1 MKKAFLLLFVLVMV
15 FTTST
20 IALADETIKVATI
33 MVTNND
39 WALTLANGGELK
51 AQEYGWEH
59 ITLNPENDIQK
70 QIDLVESCISQGIN
84 AIYIQSVDSVAIIP
98 VLEKALNAGI
108 YIFADGEVEKSLSE
122 YPNAYFAS
130 YDHVTAGQLCAKAVA
145 EAIGNEGKVGIIA
158 GLAGANNTIRRS
170 EGFRNY
176 FTDNN
181 LNIDVVNEINC
192 NWDRALAMSAAEDMI
207 MANPDLKA
215 IYSMGEEMAWG
226 VVEAVEA
233 SGKDIKVITIDAS
246 QRTVQM
252 VMDGRMYA
260 AIGCPPRSF
269 TGIGFDIYKTIL
281 DGGEVTEHIYDVP
294 ATYITKENASMDLAD
309 Y

>member
-1 MKKAFLLLFVLVMV
+1 MKKVICTILILVLALV
-15 FTTST
+15 FSGGS
-20 IALADETIKVATI
+20 LAEEGITVATI

-39 WALTLANGGELK
+39 WAMTLASGGEQK
-51 AQEYGWEH
+51 AEEYGWEH
-59 ITLNPENDIQK
+59 ITMNPENDIQK
-70 QIDLVESCISQGIN
+70 QIDLVESCISQGVD
-84 AIYIQSVDSVAIIP
+84 AFYIQPADSVAIVP
-98 VLEKALNAGI
+98 VLEKALEAGV
-108 YIFADGEVEKSLSE
+108 YVFTDGDLEESLGE
-122 YPNAYFAS
+122 YENAYFAS
-130 YDHVTAGQLCAKAVA
+130 YDHIVAGELSAQAVA

-158 GLAGANNTIRRS
+158 GLAGANNTIRRG

-176 FTDNN
+176 FTENGLD
-181 LNIDVVNEINC
+181 IEVVNEINC

-215 IYSMGEEMAWG
+215 IFSMGEEMAWG

-233 SGKDIKVITIDAS
+233 SGLDIKVVTIDAS

-252 VMDGRMYA
+252 IMDGRMYA

-269 TGIGFDIYKTIL
+269 TGLGFDIYKTIL
-281 DGGEVTEHIYDVP
+281 DGGEVADHIYDVP
-294 ATYITKENASMDLAD
+294 ATYITIENASMDLAD